1 MSTSYDLINQ
11 AITHL
16 FIGFGLALLNVIIRY
31 FAPVVPHVIT
41 VLTWKRLRRALIA
54 AYMIALALQL
64 VTSPFFS
71 SLLHPVSI
79 ELAWSPYQAI
89 FNVLGVMVMDLIVL
103 AWGGLRRGADAGRK
117 QLEVVKERAADGLD
131 EMGARLALTPEGRDE
146 AAARAQAKA
155 AADSQAA
162 SERKQRMDDRL
173 KDY

>member
-1 MSTSYDLINQ
+1 MPASYDLVNQ

-41 VLTWKRLRRALIA
+41 VLTWQRLRRALIA
-54 AYMIALALQL
+54 AYVIALVFEL

-89 FNVLGVMVMDLIVL
+89 FNMLGVIVMDLIVL
-103 AWGGLRRGADAGRK
+103 AWGGLRKGADVGRK
-117 QLEVVKERAADGLD
+117 QFEAVKDRAAEGLGD
-131 EMGARLALTPEGRDE
+131 AGARLALTPKGREE
-146 AAARAQAKA
+146 AAERAKA
-155 AADSQAA
+155 KADSEEQAA
-162 SERKQRMDDRL
+162 SERKQRMDERL